1 MAGSLH
7 LLQIVLPVFLIM
19 GAGYAMRRARILTE
33 DADQSLLGVLIKLFI
48 PCLALDVIIGNEAL
62 TRPANLLLPPL
73 IGFLSVALGLASRW
87 LPPGSF

>member
-33 DADQSLLGVLIKLFI
+33 DADQSLLGVLIKPF
-48 PCLALDVIIGNEAL
+48 GL
-62 TRPANLLLPPL
+62 TLTVSPA
-73 IGFLSVALGLASRW
+73 VAGAV
-87 LPPGSF
+87 